1 MQWRDKLMK
10 ALQECY
16 RWECVYCTKPSDAL
30 VMLWLLSYLPTC
42 LFILR
47 RSLCI
52 SRVRFGM
59 STGPVPTDHAACNVF
74 TDALPRLGSTDIH
87 IYNVCMHLYLHTQ
100 YAHTRTHFNA
110 GHYCNTAKQTTSWFC
125 RATMPVFAITISR
138 WTALSPNGHSFT

>member
-1 MQWRDKLMK
+1 
-10 ALQECY
+10 
-16 RWECVYCTKPSDAL
+16 
-30 VMLWLLSYLPTC
+30 MLWLLSYLPTC

-87 IYNVCMHLYLHTQ
+87 IYIMYVCIYIYIRSMHIHARISMQATIATLPSKQLPDFAGQPCQFLPLPFLGGQLYHQMVTVSHNFQFELCSSRLHSLGRQ
-100 YAHTRTHFNA
+100 CQLHLGART
-110 GHYCNTAKQTTSWFC
+110 
-125 RATMPVFAITISR
+125 
-138 WTALSPNGHSFT
+138 